1 MPLNIK
7 NAEVESLAAE
17 LAAMT
22 GETKTEAIRKAL
34 KERRQRLSYQ
44 IVRPNREQELLRFLE
59 KEVWSTIPEKLLG
72 RRISQAEQDKIL
84 GFGAEGV

>member
-34 KERRQRLSYQ
+34 RERRQRLSYH
-44 IVRPNREQELLRFLE
+44 IVRRDRDAKLWKFLE
-59 KEVWSTIPEKLLG
+59 TEIWPAIPKEFLG
-72 RRISQAEQDKIL
+72 HALRQAEQDKIL
-84 GFGAEGV
+84 GFGAQGV

>member
-7 NAEVESLAAE
+7 NAQVERLAAE

-34 KERRQRLSYQ
+34 SERRQRLSYH
-44 IVRPNREQELLRFLE
+44 IVSRDREADLLKFLNREIWSAIP
-59 KEVWSTIPEKLLG
+59 KEVLG
-72 RRISQAEQDKIL
+72 RRLSQAKQDKIL

>member
-34 KERRQRLSYQ
+34 RERRERLSYH
-44 IVRPNREQELLRFLE
+44 IVRRNREAELLKFLE
-59 KEVWSTIPEKLLG
+59 REIWSAIPKEILG
-72 RRISQAEQDKIL
+72 HRLSQTEQDKIL
-84 GFGAEGV
+84 GFSAEGV